1 VSLPAGH
8 DDDLADLLAMVTVAR
23 ENSMTPSGREAL
35 RALGENCDRL
45 GVIACA
51 IKLLAQLADDAGFCP
66 GHFREYAARA
76 IARLSRSRRRAGT
89 ARPQDGSAEWCHGT
103 CPPLRCAVLFSE
115 GPRQPYAGPRRAP
128 LAHYGGGLAV
138 CRCIQMSRAEKAMAP
153 GVGSRSPHA
162 VVPDGTRRR
171 HARCADLFRAG
182 SRIWGQRRAPN
193 LLGPQATALTV
204 RRSGGQPSGFSGSLK
219 SGNPGQEGRG
229 RPCPFKHGDRGR
241 ARPGQRAGGA
251 RRCCARRK

>member
-1 VSLPAGH
+1 MSLPAGH

-23 ENSMTPSGREAL
+23 ENSMTPAGREAL

-153 GVGSRSPHA
+153 GVGSRSPHVA
-162 VVPDGTRRR
+162 VLPPARRR
-171 HARCADLFRAG
+171 HARCADLPETSSRYSGSAEGTEPPRPAG
-182 SRIWGQRRAPN
+182 DRPNGAPVRRAAIW
-193 LLGPQATALTV
+193 LLRLPEI
-204 RRSGGQPSGFSGSLK
+204 RESG
-219 SGNPGQEGRG
+219 
-229 RPCPFKHGDRGR
+229 
-241 ARPGQRAGGA
+241 AGGEGPA
-251 RRCCARRK
+251 LPF